1 MKLFFAIRGR
11 IPRLVI
17 RYRSLSTGNR
27 VMYKDFILPSRIK
40 SILLTLRQLLLNEP
54 NTKDELGIIKIHD
67 KIYDKDDII
76 LAVGLGSG
84 ISLVHNCNKPRIAKS
99 FIGIEAST
107 NNINHS
113 IMNAQLNGIIDTQY
127 KLINGFAG
135 IPTNVINE
143 SSLRQVDYIDINKMS
158 FDVLELDCEGSE
170 IEILN
175 TLTARPKHIIVEMHP
190 MFREINITEFLNM
203 MSLKGY
209 DLSSL
214 STVYGQDISISEIDT
229 FFYKS
234 HILLMKKGKVDWGDG
249 LLVLHFQL
257 L

>member
-11 IPRLVI
+11 IARLVI
-17 RYRSLSTGNR
+17 RHRTLSTGNR

-40 SILLTLRQLLLNEP
+40 NILITLRQLLLNEP

-107 NNINHS
+107 NNINHT
-113 IMNAQLNGIIDTQY
+113 IMNAQLNDINDTQY

-135 IPTNVINE
+135 IPTNVIIE
-143 SSLRQVDYIDINKMS
+143 STLRYEDYIEINKMS
-158 FDVLELDCEGSE
+158 FDVLE
-170 IEILN
+170 
-175 TLTARPKHIIVEMHP
+175 
-190 MFREINITEFLNM
+190 
-203 MSLKGY
+203 
-209 DLSSL
+209 
-214 STVYGQDISISEIDT
+214 
-229 FFYKS
+229 
-234 HILLMKKGKVDWGDG
+234 
-249 LLVLHFQL
+249 
-257 L
+257 